1 MAAME
6 APTGYQQTAEREAPG
21 LSSAPAMEEEIGE
34 MVAETVAEEVSQED
48 AVTGAVGAAPN
59 ST

>member
-6 APTGYQQTAEREAPG
+6 APTGYQQTAGREASG

-34 MVAETVAEEVSQED
+34 MVAETVAEEESQE
-48 AVTGAVGAAPN
+48 AAATGAASAAPN